1 MSGEEN
7 LTHSTKCVNVVLVA
21 TPTQASPVAETRG
34 DARRVAIRAAAVEQ
48 FMTHGYAA
56 TSMAKIAASA
66 GVSRPALYQ
75 YFSDK
80 DDIFASAFASVFEE
94 RVDAALAALEAGGD
108 DVFACLDG
116 VLQRY
121 DGDLWELTAASPH
134 NEELI
139 AAKSEGVARAVGAE
153 VDRLWLAVDSWL
165 ADFRPGR
172 DAATK
177 ERRAGWRDV
186 LRWSPGGMRYDQP
199 SVAEYRRRLT
209 ALARGVAADINATTT
224 R

>member
-1 MSGEEN
+1 M
-7 LTHSTKCVNVVLVA
+7 VLVA
-21 TPTQASPVAETRG
+21 TPTQASPAIETRG

-56 TSMAKIAASA
+56 TSMAKIAAAA

-94 RVDAALAALEAGGD
+94 RVDAALEALEAGGD
-108 DVFACLDG
+108 DVFARLDG

-121 DGDLWELTAASPH
+121 DGDLWEMTAASPH

-139 AAKSEGVARAVGAE
+139 AAKSDAVAMAVGVE
-153 VDRLWLAVDSWL
+153 VDRLWLAVDAWL
-165 ADFRPGR
+165 VERHAGR
-172 DAATK
+172 SAAATD
-177 ERRAGWRDV
+177 RRTGWRDV
-186 LRWSPGGMRYDQP
+186 LRWSPAGLRHDQP
-199 SVAEYRRRLT
+199 SVAEYRRRLS
-209 ALARGVAADINATTT
+209 ALARSVAADIAAATT